1 MPSNGASGES
11 STTSWWQ
18 QNEVGKKAIGS
29 FKGGLAAVISLWL
42 ANLLKLPHSYWAA
55 VSAVVVMGWDSTL
68 TFASCR
74 DRILG
79 TAAGALLGWV
89 TFYAWHGH
97 YLLYGI
103 SVAICVFACSALR
116 FDKAGRLAAA
126 TLSIIVLV
134 PLDVPPS
141 QVALGRFLEV
151 GIGVTVALVVSLV
164 VFPSRA
170 AKADTK
176 AGV

>member
-1 MPSNGASGES
+1 MSPNAES
-11 STTSWWQ
+11 PQAAVSSWWR

-29 FKGGLAAVISLWL
+29 SKAGLAAIISLWL
-42 ANLLKLPHSYWAA
+42 ANLFKLPHAYWAA
-55 VSAVVVMGWDSTL
+55 VSAIVVMGWDSTL

-74 DRILG
+74 DRVLG

-97 YLLYGI
+97 YILYGV
-103 SVAICVFACSALR
+103 SVALCVFACSALQ

-134 PLDVPPS
+134 PLDAPPS
-141 QVALGRFLEV
+141 RVALGRFLEV

-164 VFPSRA
+164 VFPSHA
-170 AKADTK
+170 AKPDASV
-176 AGV
+176 GV

>member
-1 MPSNGASGES
+1 LRA
-11 STTSWWQ
+11 
-18 QNEVGKKAIGS
+18 
-29 FKGGLAAVISLWL
+29 GLAAVISLWL
-42 ANLLKLPHSYWAA
+42 ANLLVLPHAFWAA
-55 VSAVVVMGWDSTL
+55 VSAIVVMGWDSTL

-74 DRILG
+74 DRVLG
-79 TAAGALLGWV
+79 TAVGAFLGWV

-97 YLLYGI
+97 YLLYGV
-103 SVAICVFACSALR
+103 SVALCVFVCSAFQ

-134 PLDVPPS
+134 PLDAPPS
-141 QVALGRFLEV
+141 KVALSRFLEV

-170 AKADTK
+170 AKPDAK